1 MESPRVT
8 ILCGHYGCGKT
19 NLALNLAL
27 EAAAAGGPV
36 ALVDLDV
43 VNPYFRSCEYQGL
56 LEQNGVRLIA
66 PVFAGTTLD
75 TPTLPPEIY
84 SIFSP
89 QTGRVFV
96 DAGGD
101 DAGATA
107 LGGLSRQLEEAGCQ
121 MLYVVNRFRAL
132 TQTPEEAASLLKE
145 VEAASRL
152 RAAGVVNNSHLGV
165 ETTWA
170 HVEAAAE
177 FGRRTAERLGLPLLY
192 STVPDFAAK
201 SPLPQGFRRVR
212 RYVRFAWEEE

>member
-1 MESPRVT
+1 
-8 ILCGHYGCGKT
+8 
-19 NLALNLAL
+19 
-27 EAAAAGGPV
+27 
-36 ALVDLDV
+36 
-43 VNPYFRSCEYQGL
+43 
-56 LEQNGVRLIA
+56 
-66 PVFAGTTLD
+66 
-75 TPTLPPEIY
+75 
-84 SIFSP
+84 
-89 QTGRVFV
+89 
-96 DAGGD
+96 
-101 DAGATA
+101 
-107 LGGLSRQLEEAGCQ
+107 

-170 HVEAAAE
+170 HVEAAEE

>member
-75 TPTLPPEIY
+75 TPTLPPGLC
-84 SIFSP
+84 
-89 QTGRVFV
+89 GR
-96 DAGGD
+96 GG
-101 DAGATA
+101 
-107 LGGLSRQLEEAGCQ
+107 R
-121 MLYVVNRFRAL
+121 
-132 TQTPEEAASLLKE
+132 
-145 VEAASRL
+145 
-152 RAAGVVNNSHLGV
+152 
-165 ETTWA
+165 
-170 HVEAAAE
+170 
-177 FGRRTAERLGLPLLY
+177 
-192 STVPDFAAK
+192 
-201 SPLPQGFRRVR
+201 
-212 RYVRFAWEEE
+212 